1 MKEIPYYS
9 EKQIRKA
16 WKRATKRIEDELYY
30 GEDSTVDVLIRELRD
45 AQRADE
51 REAEKD
57 ETFTLSELFKATSA
71 AWDLSY
77 YDGIVAMMRANR
89 GDRIEAE
96 RT

>member
-1 MKEIPYYS
+1 MNEIPYYS

-16 WKRATKRIEDELYY
+16 WKRATRRIEDELYTH
-30 GEDSTVDVLIRELRD
+30 EDGSAASTIDTLIRELRD
-45 AQRADE
+45 AQRADK

-57 ETFTLSELFKATSA
+57 ETFTLGELFKATSL

-89 GDRIEAE
+89 G
-96 RT
+96 